1 MGHRINNLPFLITA
15 IEGALMNN
23 QQDATEIPPPASPG
37 RDIPPRA
44 ATFFSGAWP
53 LAVLLLLAMLPYAGM
68 LRNDFAYAYD
78 DKDLILDNPYV
89 HSVRHLRE
97 VLTTTL
103 FSNLGTPGGLPYY
116 RPMAKVVFLL
126 GYLLFGPS
134 SFGFH
139 LVSLLLNTAVVGIL
153 FLLAEELLKDRVA
166 AFAAAVLFALH
177 PIHVEA
183 VAWISAVTDIEVT
196 FFCLL
201 TFWLF
206 LRSAAP
212 EGGRK
217 PWILAVMTGS
227 FVLAIL
233 SKEQAV
239 TIPLL
244 ASIYEHFYRE
254 DRRETTRWQKLLRY
268 GPLWLVSVSY
278 VFLRVQ
284 LMGSFAHAPKVYP
297 INAQET
303 LLSALALAGQYV
315 GMLMWPARLSAFHP
329 FHVSHS
335 LLEIPVVAG
344 GCALGG
350 WAYLF
355 YALWKRARPVSFGIL
370 WLFVTL
376 VPVLNA
382 RWMNTYVLGER
393 FLYLPS
399 AGFCLIAGW
408 ACAEVWKSPL
418 SRQASV
424 RTAVVATACALTAL
438 CILRINLRVL
448 DWQDDVTLFNQALA
462 AEPHDFRL
470 HYMLGS
476 AYWIRGNSGG
486 AEREWQETL
495 RLEPNSMG
503 PLNSLGAL
511 YAQQRRFD
519 QAIPFLEQALRLNPN
534 DADAH
539 LNLGAIYAETGKL
552 DHAEEQFRA
561 AVLLSPMNF
570 NAHNVLGKLYFDSS
584 RLAEAEQQFRQSLQ
598 CEPNLAAYDHL
609 GYIYVRRG
617 DAVRA
622 EEAFKAALG
631 LMSTDSHAH
640 FNLGLIYAATGRNS
654 QAMEEIQAAL
664 AADPRNPEI
673 LSALDKLRH

>member
-23 QQDATEIPPPASPG
+23 QQDATEIPPPATPG
-37 RDIPPRA
+37 RDNPPRA
-44 ATFFSGAWP
+44 ATLFYGAWP
-53 LAVLLLLAMLPYAGM
+53 LAVLLLLAILPYAGM

-89 HSVRHLRE
+89 HSFHHLRE

-126 GYLLFGPS
+126 GYQLFGPLA
-134 SFGFH
+134 FGFH
-139 LVSLLLNTAVVGIL
+139 LVSLLLNAAVVGML
-153 FLLAEELLKDRVA
+153 FLLAERTVQRSCRGICCRRSCSR
-166 AFAAAVLFALH
+166 FIPV
-177 PIHVEA
+177 HVEA

-201 TFWLF
+201 TFWFF

-217 PWILAVMTGS
+217 PWILAAMTGS
-227 FVLAIL
+227 FVLAIF

-244 ASIYEHFYRE
+244 AAVYEHFYRE

-297 INAQET
+297 INVPET

-315 GMLMWPARLSAFHP
+315 GMLMWPAHLSAFHP

-335 LLEIPVVAG
+335 LLEIPVIAG
-344 GCALGG
+344 GCALGVC
-350 WAYLF
+350 AYFF

-382 RWMNTYVLGER
+382 RWMSTYVLGER

-399 AGFCLIAGW
+399 AGFCLVAGW
-408 ACAEVWKSPL
+408 ACAGVVAIFLK
-418 SRQASV
+418 RQASV
-424 RTAVVATACALTAL
+424 RTAVVATACVVTAL
-438 CILRINLRVL
+438 CMLRISLRVP
-448 DWQDDVTLFNQALA
+448 DWQDDVTLIHTQALA
-462 AEPHDFRL
+462 AEPNDFRL
-470 HYMLGS
+470 HDAAGVGLLDSRRLG
-476 AYWIRGNSGG
+476 RGG
-486 AEREWQETL
+486 AR
-495 RLEPNSMG
+495 MAG
-503 PLNSLGAL
+503 
-511 YAQQRRFD
+511 
-519 QAIPFLEQALRLNPN
+519 
-534 DADAH
+534 
-539 LNLGAIYAETGKL
+539 NLAPG
-552 DHAEEQFRA
+552 
-561 AVLLSPMNF
+561 
-570 NAHNVLGKLYFDSS
+570 
-584 RLAEAEQQFRQSLQ
+584 AEQ
-598 CEPNLAAYDHL
+598 C
-609 GYIYVRRG
+609 
-617 DAVRA
+617 
-622 EEAFKAALG
+622 
-631 LMSTDSHAH
+631 
-640 FNLGLIYAATGRNS
+640 
-654 QAMEEIQAAL
+654 
-664 AADPRNPEI
+664 ADP
-673 LSALDKLRH
+673 